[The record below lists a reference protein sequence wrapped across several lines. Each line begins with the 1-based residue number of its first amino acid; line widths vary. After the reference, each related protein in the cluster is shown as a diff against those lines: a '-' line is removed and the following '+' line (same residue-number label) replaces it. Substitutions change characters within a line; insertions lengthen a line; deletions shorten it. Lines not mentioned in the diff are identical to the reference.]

1 MEPEQVHMD
10 KKEAFIMKKLPTIF
24 RGVGLILATIP
35 RVVVEKTDEHFLLT
49 VGGAVPELI
58 VRCKERKKTSAV

>member
-1 MEPEQVHMD
+1 
-10 KKEAFIMKKLPTIF
+10 MKKLPTIF
-24 RGVGLILATIP
+24 LGVGLILATIP

-58 VRCKERKKTSAV
+58 VR